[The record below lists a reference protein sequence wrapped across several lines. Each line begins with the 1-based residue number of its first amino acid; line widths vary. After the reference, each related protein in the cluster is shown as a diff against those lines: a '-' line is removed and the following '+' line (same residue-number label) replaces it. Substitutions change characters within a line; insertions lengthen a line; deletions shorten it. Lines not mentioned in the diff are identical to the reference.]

1 MKNGMV
7 RGGYA
12 VEHALKTRLLK
23 LVVVL
28 LAISP
33 VMLLY
38 GKWLS
43 NKVVAHV
50 PPTGKYQPWSM
61 PAVPEASAESQR
73 ELLSQALVKNPGHTP
88 ILLQLAR
95 LELASG
101 QLPDAA
107 FHLREILK
115 RDPDDA
121 AAKLELGRVLFRQG
135 DVVGALAQT
144 REILKKH
151 PDDPDALYNLGAIY
165 ANLGNID
172 RAGEYWNRLIALD
185 PDSES
190 GKLAQRMLPR
200 LPTKDR

>member
-1 MKNGMV
+1 MK
-7 RGGYA
+7 
-12 VEHALKTRLLK
+12 HALKVRLLK
-23 LVVVL
+23 LVVAL

-43 NKVVAHV
+43 AKRVAHV
-50 PPTGKYQPWSM
+50 PPTVNYQAWIA
-61 PAVPEASAESQR
+61 PAIPQASADSQR
-73 ELLSQALVKNPGHTP
+73 KMLSQALAKNPGHTP
-88 ILLQLAR
+88 VLLQLAR
-95 LELASG
+95 LESESG
-101 QLPDAA
+101 QIPDAVL
-107 FHLREILK
+107 HLREILN

-121 AAKLELGRVLFRQG
+121 AAKLELGRVLFQQG

-144 REILKKH
+144 REILTRH
-151 PDDPDALYNLGAIY
+151 PDNPDALYNLGAIY

-172 RAGEYWNRLIALD
+172 RAGDYWKRLIALD